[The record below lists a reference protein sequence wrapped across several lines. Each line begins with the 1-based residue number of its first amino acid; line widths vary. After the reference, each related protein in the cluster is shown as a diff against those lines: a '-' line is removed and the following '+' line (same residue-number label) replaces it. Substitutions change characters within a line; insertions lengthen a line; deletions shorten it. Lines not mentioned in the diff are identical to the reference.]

1 MSIYSDLGLKP
12 VINANATLTKL
23 GGSRM
28 PPEVVEAMRQA
39 SRHFVDL
46 HALQQTVSAEI
57 ARLTRNEACYVCCGA
72 ASGIVLAIAACL
84 TRGDPAQMDQLPASK
99 VARRKV
105 IVHRL
110 QRNQYDYA
118 VRQAFAEFTE
128 VGHGTQTLDRELEAA
143 LDTGAAALIW
153 FEGSLSETSTLS
165 LQEVISR
172 CQARGVPVIVDAAAQ
187 LPPVTNL
194 WTLTAMGADMVIF
207 SGGKDLRGPQS
218 SGLLLG
224 KKEWIDACHAIGAP
238 HAGLGRP
245 MKVGKEE
252 MLGLLAAVRRYV
264 SLDQEARRREDEAVV
279 AQWCETLNR
288 RFGDLRARRSFPNE
302 AGQPLPRMEVD
313 FAQSTRWTRDTVIT
327 ALLAGEPAIS
337 VAPGEGNS
345 IFVNPMTLEP
355 EERSWIIQRLVE
367 VLQALQA
374 K

>member
-57 ARLTRNEACYVCCGA
+57 ARLTRNEACYISCGA
-72 ASGIVLAIAACL
+72 ASGIVLAVAACL
-84 TRGDPAQMDQLPASK
+84 TRGDPVQMDHLPAGRL
-99 VARRKV
+99 ARRKV
-105 IVHRL
+105 IVHKG

-128 VGHGTQTLDRELEAA
+128 VGHATHDGAGEIKAA
-143 LDTGAAALIW
+143 LDADTAALIW
-153 FEGSLSETSTLS
+153 FAGTLSQSSTLS
-165 LQEVISR
+165 LPDVIALCHAQR
-172 CQARGVPVIVDAAAQ
+172 VPVIVDAAAQ
-187 LPPVTNL
+187 LPPVANL
-194 WTLTAMGADMVIF
+194 WQFTEMGADMVIF

-224 KKEWIDACHAIGAP
+224 KREWIEACHAIGAP

-252 MLGLLAAVRRYV
+252 MLGLLAAVKRYV
-264 SLDQEARRREDEAVV
+264 NMDQEARRIEDEAIVSE
-279 AQWCETLNR
+279 WCETLNQ
-288 RFGDLRARRSFPNE
+288 RFPDLRACRSFPNE

-313 FAQSTRWTRDTVIT
+313 FAHSSRWTRETVT
-327 ALLAGEPAIS
+327 AALLEGDPAIS
-337 VAPGEGNS
+337 VAPGSDNS

-355 EERSWIIQRLVE
+355 EERSLVIGRLVE
-367 VLQALQA
+367 VLQGL
-374 K
+374 